1 MDSPY
6 LYIPAAILI
15 GYLLGAVPVGFVAC
29 RVWGVDIRT
38 VGSGRTGATNAWRA
52 AGLKAALPTALG
64 DALKGVAAIALVR
77 WLLDSQV
84 TVTPEDLSILPIL
97 DTAAAAA
104 GGAAVLGH
112 NWSVFLGFKGGAG
125 GITCALTCLALNP
138 MVGLIVVAVGAV
150 LLWWSRIAAIATLS
164 TGVVSLACFVVL
176 AVYGSLL
183 GTGSGA
189 FQPAGGV
196 VPAAIGSGWSWANLA
211 FAVPACLAI
220 IVSLQSNREKLRQ
233 QDERIIT
240 LW

>member
-6 LYIPAAILI
+6 LYVPAALLI

-64 DALKGVAAIALVR
+64 DALKGVVAVALVR
-77 WLLDSQV
+77 WLLAQLA
-84 TVTPEDLSILPIL
+84 PAAAPADLNIL
-97 DTAAAAA
+97 AAAAA

-138 MVGLIVVAVGAV
+138 IVGLIVVVVGAAMM
-150 LLWWSRIAAIATLS
+150 WWARIAAIATLS
-164 TGVVSLACFVVL
+164 TGVVSLAGFL
-176 AVYGSLL
+176 ALASNRIVS
-183 GTGSGA
+183 
-189 FQPAGGV
+189 
-196 VPAAIGSGWSWANLA
+196 WSYLA
-211 FAVPACLAI
+211 FAIPACLAI
-220 IVSLQSNREKLRQ
+220 IISLRSNREKLRQ

>member
-6 LYIPAAILI
+6 LYIPAAIVG
-15 GYLLGAVPVGFVAC
+15 GYLLGAVPVGFIAC

-64 DALKGVAAIALVR
+64 DALKGVAAVALVR
-77 WLLDSQV
+77 WLLAHWA
-84 TVTPEDLSILPIL
+84 TAAPMDLNAL
-97 DTAAAAA
+97 AAAAA

-112 NWSVFLGFKGGAG
+112 NWSIFLGFKGGAG

-138 MVGLIVVAVGAV
+138 IVGLIVVLVGAAM
-150 LLWWSRIAAIATLS
+150 LWWARIASIATLS
-164 TGVVSLACFVVL
+164 TGVVSLACFLVL
-176 AVYGSLL
+176 GVYGTLSGTMPGEAQFVYPVGLPARFL
-183 GTGSGA
+183 FGTGS
-189 FQPAGGV
+189 
-196 VPAAIGSGWSWANLA
+196 SWSNLA
-211 FAVPACLAI
+211 FGVPACLAI
-220 IVSLQSNREKLRQ
+220 IVSLRSNREKLRQ

>member
-6 LYIPAAILI
+6 LYIPAAIFI

-29 RVWGVDIRT
+29 RIWGVDIRT

-64 DALKGVAAIALVR
+64 DALKGVAAVALVR
-77 WLLDSQV
+77 WLLDYLVLEAPS
-84 TVTPEDLSILPIL
+84 ELPVL
-97 DTAAAAA
+97 AVAAA

-138 MVGLIVVAVGAV
+138 MAGLIVVVVGAV

-164 TGVVSLACFVVL
+164 TGVVSLACFAVL

-220 IVSLQSNREKLRQ
+220 IVSLRSNREKLRQ

>member
-15 GYLLGAVPVGFVAC
+15 GYLLGAIPVGFVAC

-164 TGVVSLACFVVL
+164 TGVVSLACFVIL

-183 GTGSGA
+183 GTGWA
-189 FQPAGGV
+189 FFPTSWLAPV
-196 VPAAIGSGWSWANLA
+196 AYGSGWSWANLA

-220 IVSLQSNREKLRQ
+220 IVSLRSNREKLRQ

>member
-1 MDSPY
+1 MGSPY

-15 GYLLGAVPVGFVAC
+15 GYLLGAVPVGFLAC
-29 RVWGVDIRT
+29 RIWGVDIRA

-64 DALKGVAAIALVR
+64 DALKGVAAVVLVR
-77 WLLDSQV
+77 WLLDNLV
-84 TVTPEDLSILPIL
+84 LEAPWELPIL
-97 DTAAAAA
+97 AIAAA

-176 AVYGSLL
+176 AIYSSLL
-183 GTGSGA
+183 GTGSGD
-189 FQPAGGV
+189 FYPVGGLAPV
-196 VPAAIGSGWSWANLA
+196 AYGSGWSWANLA

-220 IVSLQSNREKLRQ
+220 IVSLRSNREKLRQ

>member
-1 MDSPY
+1 MGSPY

-29 RVWGVDIRT
+29 RIWGVDIRT

-64 DALKGVAAIALVR
+64 DALKGVAAVALVR
-77 WLLDSQV
+77 WLLDNLALEA
-84 TVTPEDLSILPIL
+84 PWELPVL
-97 DTAAAAA
+97 AVAAA

-138 MVGLIVVAVGAV
+138 MAGLIVVVVGAV

-164 TGVVSLACFVVL
+164 TGVVSLACFAVL

-189 FQPAGGV
+189 FQPVGGV

-211 FAVPACLAI
+211 FAVPACVAI
-220 IVSLQSNREKLRQ
+220 IVSLRSNREKLRQ
-233 QDERIIT
+233 QDERVIT

>member
-6 LYIPAAILI
+6 LYVPAAILI
-15 GYLLGAVPVGFVAC
+15 GYLLGAVPVGFLAC
-29 RVWGVDIRT
+29 RIWGVDIRT

-77 WLLDSQV
+77 WLDYLV
-84 TVTPEDLSILPIL
+84 LGAPWELPVL
-97 DTAAAAA
+97 AVAAA

-164 TGVVSLACFVVL
+164 TGVVSLACFVAL
-176 AVYGSLL
+176 AAYGSLH
-183 GTGSGA
+183 GTGSGDFYPTGWLA
-189 FQPAGGV
+189 QIVF
-196 VPAAIGSGWSWANLA
+196 GSGWSWANLA
-211 FAVPACLAI
+211 FALPACLAI
-220 IVSLQSNREKLRQ
+220 IVSLRSNREKLRQ

>member
-6 LYIPAAILI
+6 LYVPAALLI

-64 DALKGVAAIALVR
+64 DALKGVAAVALVR
-77 WLLDSQV
+77 WLLAQLA
-84 TVTPEDLSILPIL
+84 PADLNIL
-97 DTAAAAA
+97 AAAAA

-138 MVGLIVVAVGAV
+138 IVGLIVVVVGAAMM
-150 LLWWSRIAAIATLS
+150 WWARIAAIATLS
-164 TGVVSLACFVVL
+164 TGVVSLAGFL
-176 AVYGSLL
+176 ALASNRIVS
-183 GTGSGA
+183 
-189 FQPAGGV
+189 
-196 VPAAIGSGWSWANLA
+196 WSYLA
-211 FAVPACLAI
+211 FAIPACLAI
-220 IVSLQSNREKLRQ
+220 IVSLRSNREKLRQ

>member
-15 GYLLGAVPVGFVAC
+15 GYLLGAVPVGFLAC
-29 RVWGVDIRT
+29 RIWAVDIRT

-64 DALKGVAAIALVR
+64 DALKGVAAVALVR
-77 WLLDSQV
+77 WLLAQLA
-84 TVTPEDLSILPIL
+84 PAAPADLNIL
-97 DTAAAAA
+97 AAAAA

-138 MVGLIVVAVGAV
+138 IVGLIVVVVGAAMM
-150 LLWWSRIAAIATLS
+150 WWARIAAIATLS
-164 TGVVSLACFVVL
+164 TGVVSLAGFL
-176 AVYGSLL
+176 ALASNRIVS
-183 GTGSGA
+183 
-189 FQPAGGV
+189 
-196 VPAAIGSGWSWANLA
+196 WSYLA
-211 FAVPACLAI
+211 FAIPACLAI
-220 IVSLQSNREKLRQ
+220 IISLRSNREKLRQ

>member
-6 LYIPAAILI
+6 LYVPAALLI

-64 DALKGVAAIALVR
+64 DALKGVAGVALVR
-77 WLLDSQV
+77 WLLAQLA
-84 TVTPEDLSILPIL
+84 PAAPADLNIL
-97 DTAAAAA
+97 AAAAA

-138 MVGLIVVAVGAV
+138 IVGLIVVVVGAAMM
-150 LLWWSRIAAIATLS
+150 WWARIAAIATLS
-164 TGVVSLACFVVL
+164 TGVVSLAGFL
-176 AVYGSLL
+176 ALASNRIVS
-183 GTGSGA
+183 
-189 FQPAGGV
+189 
-196 VPAAIGSGWSWANLA
+196 WSYLA
-211 FAVPACLAI
+211 FAIPACLAI
-220 IVSLQSNREKLRQ
+220 IVSLRSNREKLRQ

>member
-1 MDSPY
+1 MDNPY
-6 LYIPAAILI
+6 LYVPAALLI

-64 DALKGVAAIALVR
+64 DALKGVAAVALVR
-77 WLLDSQV
+77 WLLAQLA
-84 TVTPEDLSILPIL
+84 PAAPADLNIL
-97 DTAAAAA
+97 AAAAA

-125 GITCALTCLALNP
+125 GITCALTCLTLNP
-138 MVGLIVVAVGAV
+138 IVGLIVVVVGAAMM
-150 LLWWSRIAAIATLS
+150 WWARIAAIATLS
-164 TGVVSLACFVVL
+164 TGVVSLAGFL
-176 AVYGSLL
+176 ALASNRIVS
-183 GTGSGA
+183 
-189 FQPAGGV
+189 
-196 VPAAIGSGWSWANLA
+196 WSYLA

-220 IVSLQSNREKLRQ
+220 IVSLRSNREKLRQ

>member
-15 GYLLGAVPVGFVAC
+15 GYLLGAVPVGFLAC
-29 RVWGVDIRT
+29 RIWGVDIRT

-183 GTGSGA
+183 ATGSGDFYPTGWLA
-189 FQPAGGV
+189 PVAY
-196 VPAAIGSGWSWANLA
+196 GSGWSWANLA

-220 IVSLQSNREKLRQ
+220 IVSLRSNREKLRQ

>member
-97 DTAAAAA
+97 ETAAAAA

-138 MVGLIVVAVGAV
+138 VVGLIVVAVGAV

-183 GTGSGA
+183 GTGSWA
-189 FQPAGGV
+189 FFPTSGLALV
-196 VPAAIGSGWSWANLA
+196 AYGSGWSWANLA

-220 IVSLQSNREKLRQ
+220 IVSLRSNREKLRQ

>member
-6 LYIPAAILI
+6 LYVPAALLI

-64 DALKGVAAIALVR
+64 DALKGVAAVALVR
-77 WLLDSQV
+77 WLLAQLA
-84 TVTPEDLSILPIL
+84 PAAPADLNIL
-97 DTAAAAA
+97 AAAAA

-138 MVGLIVVAVGAV
+138 IVGLIVVVVGAAMM
-150 LLWWSRIAAIATLS
+150 WWARIAAIATLS
-164 TGVVSLACFVVL
+164 TGVVSLAGFL
-176 AVYGSLL
+176 ALASNRIVS
-183 GTGSGA
+183 
-189 FQPAGGV
+189 
-196 VPAAIGSGWSWANLA
+196 WSYLA
-211 FAVPACLAI
+211 FAIPACLAI
-220 IVSLQSNREKLRQ
+220 IVSLRSNREKLRQ

>member
-6 LYIPAAILI
+6 LYVPTAIVV
-15 GYLLGAVPVGFVAC
+15 GYLLGAIPVGFIAC

-64 DALKGVAAIALVR
+64 DALKGVAAVALVR
-77 WLLDSQV
+77 WLLAQLAPAASA
-84 TVTPEDLSILPIL
+84 DLNIL
-97 DTAAAAA
+97 AASAA

-138 MVGLIVVAVGAV
+138 IVGLIVVVVGATM
-150 LLWWSRIAAIATLS
+150 LWWARIAAIATLS
-164 TGVVSLACFVVL
+164 TGVVSLAGFLALSTNGVL
-176 AVYGSLL
+176 S
-183 GTGSGA
+183 
-189 FQPAGGV
+189 
-196 VPAAIGSGWSWANLA
+196 WSYLA

-220 IVSLQSNREKLRQ
+220 VVSLRSNREKLRQ

>member
-15 GYLLGAVPVGFVAC
+15 GYLLGAVPVGFLAC

-64 DALKGVAAIALVR
+64 DALKGGAAVVLVR
-77 WLLDSQV
+77 WLLDWLAPD
-84 TVTPEDLSILPIL
+84 TPWDLNAL
-97 DTAAAAA
+97 AAAAA
-104 GGAAVLGH
+104 GGTAVLGH

-138 MVGLIVVAVGAV
+138 VVGLIVVVVGAAM
-150 LLWWSRIAAIATLS
+150 LWWSRVAAIATLS
-164 TGVVSLACFVVL
+164 TGVVSLVCFLVL
-176 AVYGSLL
+176 AAYGTLL
-183 GTGSGA
+183 GTWSAEVSTFYPTGWLA
-189 FQPAGGV
+189 PVAY
-196 VPAAIGSGWSWANLA
+196 GSGWSWANLA
-211 FAVPACLAI
+211 FALPACLAI
-220 IVSLQSNREKLRQ
+220 IVSLRSNREKLRQ
-233 QDERIIT
+233 QEERIIT

>member
-1 MDSPY
+1 MDNPY

-64 DALKGVAAIALVR
+64 DALKGVAAVALVR
-77 WLLDSQV
+77 WLLAQLA
-84 TVTPEDLSILPIL
+84 PAAPADLNIL
-97 DTAAAAA
+97 AAAAA

-138 MVGLIVVAVGAV
+138 IVGLIVVVVGAAMM
-150 LLWWSRIAAIATLS
+150 WWARIAAIATLS
-164 TGVVSLACFVVL
+164 TGVVSLAGFL
-176 AVYGSLL
+176 ALASNRIVS
-183 GTGSGA
+183 
-189 FQPAGGV
+189 
-196 VPAAIGSGWSWANLA
+196 WSYLA
-211 FAVPACLAI
+211 FAIPACLAI
-220 IVSLQSNREKLRQ
+220 IVSLRSNREKLRQ

>member
-15 GYLLGAVPVGFVAC
+15 GYLLGAIPVGFVAC
-29 RVWGVDIRT
+29 RIWGVDIRT

-64 DALKGVAAIALVR
+64 DALKGVAAVVLVR
-77 WLLDSQV
+77 WLLAQLAPEA
-84 TVTPEDLSILPIL
+84 PEDLNIL
-97 DTAAAAA
+97 AAAAA

-112 NWSVFLGFKGGAG
+112 NWSIFLGFKGGAG
-125 GITCALTCLALNP
+125 GITCALTCLAVNP
-138 MVGLIVVAVGAV
+138 IVGLIVVAVGAIM
-150 LLWWSRIAAIATLS
+150 LWWARIAAIATLS
-164 TGVVSLACFVVL
+164 TGVVSLAGFL
-176 AVYGSLL
+176 ALAAN
-183 GTGSGA
+183 GA
-189 FQPAGGV
+189 L
-196 VPAAIGSGWSWANLA
+196 SWSHLA

-220 IVSLQSNREKLRQ
+220 MVSLRSNREKLRR

>member
-6 LYIPAAILI
+6 LYVPAALLI

-64 DALKGVAAIALVR
+64 DALKGVAAVALVR
-77 WLLDSQV
+77 WLLAQLA
-84 TVTPEDLSILPIL
+84 PAAPADLNIL
-97 DTAAAAA
+97 AAAAA

-138 MVGLIVVAVGAV
+138 IVGLIVVVVGAAMM
-150 LLWWSRIAAIATLS
+150 WWARIAAIATLS
-164 TGVVSLACFVVL
+164 TGVVSLAGFL
-176 AVYGSLL
+176 ALASNRIVS
-183 GTGSGA
+183 
-189 FQPAGGV
+189 
-196 VPAAIGSGWSWANLA
+196 WSYLA
-211 FAVPACLAI
+211 FAIPACLAI
-220 IVSLQSNREKLRQ
+220 IISLRSNREKLRQ

>member
-15 GYLLGAVPVGFVAC
+15 GYLLGAVPVGFVSC

-64 DALKGVAAIALVR
+64 DALKGVAAVALVR
-77 WLLDSQV
+77 WLLDNLV
-84 TVTPEDLSILPIL
+84 LEAPWELPIL
-97 DTAAAAA
+97 AIAAA

-138 MVGLIVVAVGAV
+138 MVGLIVVVVGAV

-164 TGVVSLACFVVL
+164 TGVVSLACFAVL

-183 GTGSGA
+183 GTGSGG

-220 IVSLQSNREKLRQ
+220 IVSLRSNREKLRQ

>member
-6 LYIPAAILI
+6 LYVPAALLI

-64 DALKGVAAIALVR
+64 DALKGVAAVALVR
-77 WLLDSQV
+77 WLLAQLA
-84 TVTPEDLSILPIL
+84 PAAPADLNIL
-97 DTAAAAA
+97 AAAAA

-138 MVGLIVVAVGAV
+138 IVGLIVVVVGAAMM
-150 LLWWSRIAAIATLS
+150 WWARIAAIATLS
-164 TGVVSLACFVVL
+164 TGVVSLAGFL
-176 AVYGSLL
+176 ALASNR
-183 GTGSGA
+183 
-189 FQPAGGV
+189 
-196 VPAAIGSGWSWANLA
+196 IGSWSYLA
-211 FAVPACLAI
+211 FAIPACLAI
-220 IVSLQSNREKLRQ
+220 IVSLRSNREKLRQ

>member
-6 LYIPAAILI
+6 LYVPAALLI

-64 DALKGVAAIALVR
+64 DALKGVVAVALVR
-77 WLLDSQV
+77 WLLAQLA
-84 TVTPEDLSILPIL
+84 PAAPADLNIL
-97 DTAAAAA
+97 AAAAA

-138 MVGLIVVAVGAV
+138 IVGLIVVVVGAAMM
-150 LLWWSRIAAIATLS
+150 WWARIAAIATLS
-164 TGVVSLACFVVL
+164 TGVVSLAGFL
-176 AVYGSLL
+176 ALASNRIVS
-183 GTGSGA
+183 
-189 FQPAGGV
+189 
-196 VPAAIGSGWSWANLA
+196 WSYLA
-211 FAVPACLAI
+211 FAIPACLAI
-220 IVSLQSNREKLRQ
+220 IVSLRSNREKLRQ

>member
-15 GYLLGAVPVGFVAC
+15 GYLLGAVPVGFLAC
-29 RVWGVDIRT
+29 RIWGVDIRT

-64 DALKGVAAIALVR
+64 DALKGVAAVALVR
-77 WLLDSQV
+77 WLLAQLA
-84 TVTPEDLSILPIL
+84 PAAPADLNIL
-97 DTAAAAA
+97 AAAAA

-138 MVGLIVVAVGAV
+138 IVGLIVVVVGAAMM
-150 LLWWSRIAAIATLS
+150 WWARIAAIATLS
-164 TGVVSLACFVVL
+164 TGVVSLAGFL
-176 AVYGSLL
+176 ALASNRIVS
-183 GTGSGA
+183 
-189 FQPAGGV
+189 
-196 VPAAIGSGWSWANLA
+196 WSYLA
-211 FAVPACLAI
+211 FAIPACLAI
-220 IVSLQSNREKLRQ
+220 IVSLRSNREKLRQ

>member
-6 LYIPAAILI
+6 LYVPAALLI
-15 GYLLGAVPVGFVAC
+15 GYLLGAVPVGFIAC

-38 VGSGRTGATNAWRA
+38 IGSGRTGATNAWRA

-64 DALKGVAAIALVR
+64 DALKGVAAVALVR
-77 WLLDSQV
+77 WLLAQLA
-84 TVTPEDLSILPIL
+84 PAAPADLNIL
-97 DTAAAAA
+97 AAAAA

-138 MVGLIVVAVGAV
+138 IVGLIVVVVGAAMM
-150 LLWWSRIAAIATLS
+150 WWARIAAIATLS
-164 TGVVSLACFVVL
+164 TGVVSLAGFL
-176 AVYGSLL
+176 ALASNRIVS
-183 GTGSGA
+183 
-189 FQPAGGV
+189 
-196 VPAAIGSGWSWANLA
+196 WSYLA
-211 FAVPACLAI
+211 FAIPACLAI
-220 IVSLQSNREKLRQ
+220 IVSLRSNREKLRQ

>member
-15 GYLLGAVPVGFVAC
+15 GYLLGAVPVGFLAC
-29 RVWGVDIRT
+29 RLWGVDIRT

-64 DALKGVAAIALVR
+64 DALKGVAAVALVR
-77 WLLDSQV
+77 WL
-84 TVTPEDLSILPIL
+84 TPEMPGELNIL
-97 DTAAAAA
+97 AAAAA
-104 GGAAVLGH
+104 GGSAVLGH

-138 MVGLIVVAVGAV
+138 IVGLIVVVVGATMI
-150 LLWWSRIAAIATLS
+150 WWGRIAAIATLS
-164 TGVVSLACFVVL
+164 TGVVSLAGFLALSANEVL
-176 AVYGSLL
+176 S
-183 GTGSGA
+183 
-189 FQPAGGV
+189 
-196 VPAAIGSGWSWANLA
+196 WSYLA
-211 FAVPACLAI
+211 FAIPACLAI
-220 IVSLQSNREKLRQ
+220 IVSLRSNREKLRQ

>member
-1 MDSPY
+1 MGSPY
-6 LYIPAAILI
+6 LYIPTAILI

-64 DALKGVAAIALVR
+64 DALKGVAAVALVR
-77 WLLDSQV
+77 WLLAQLAPAASA
-84 TVTPEDLSILPIL
+84 DLNIL
-97 DTAAAAA
+97 AAAAA

-125 GITCALTCLALNP
+125 GITCALTCLALDP
-138 MVGLIVVAVGAV
+138 IVGLIVVVVGATMI
-150 LLWWSRIAAIATLS
+150 WWARIAAIATLS
-164 TGVVSLACFVVL
+164 TGVVSLAGFL
-176 AVYGSLL
+176 ALSANGELS
-183 GTGSGA
+183 
-189 FQPAGGV
+189 
-196 VPAAIGSGWSWANLA
+196 WSYLA
-211 FAVPACLAI
+211 FAIPACLAI
-220 IVSLQSNREKLRQ
+220 IVSLRSNREKLRQ